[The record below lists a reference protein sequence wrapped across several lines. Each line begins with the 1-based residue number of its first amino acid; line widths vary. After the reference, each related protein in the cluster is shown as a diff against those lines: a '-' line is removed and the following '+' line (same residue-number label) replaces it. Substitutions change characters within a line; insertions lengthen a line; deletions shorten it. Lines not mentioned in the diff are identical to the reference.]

1 MRAANDDRPGLDQ
14 NDLWLLLAALAL
26 VVLVAVPTLGA
37 EPWAFRPDRF
47 EPIGPFARLVDA
59 IDGAWDVEAVRA
71 PGLLAGLLVALAAA
85 AVPLRARWPRWS
97 AIALT
102 VTVVCLLAAP
112 AVLLQAGLRQ
122 STEPW
127 FHTND
132 STYQIEL
139 AGGLLRNGDNPY
151 GHDFSRSGLERFYS
165 LDGTVNDET
174 REEQVA
180 LRHFAYFPGTALT
193 AAVWTLLPEPW
204 SDYRFF
210 VLLMTLA
217 GIPVAL
223 AFPGPLA
230 WRLAGGALLAAS
242 PLALHAAWFGTADA
256 PSLMLT
262 VLAFALVARRRLFW
276 AAAVLGGAVLLK
288 QFALV
293 ALPFLALAVLAA
305 WPRRDALRAGG
316 IFGLVVAVGMLPF
329 FLWDPGAFWADTIEY
344 GGSTYRIVGYG
355 LSGLLVKAG
364 LIGSRTDGYP
374 FLPLLA
380 LVWLPVTAWLL
391 WTCRRAEALWPSA
404 AGFAVSIFLLVWLGR
419 VFHGSYLVWPLAGV
433 VTALLLAGPVF
444 SAQPRDSPGA
454 AAR

>member
-1 MRAANDDRPGLDQ
+1 MLVLFVHSLSYGVFFEDPLVWAILGIACASLGTSPTPLPRPEPHRARRPRRPGSGRPVRQAASMRAANDDRPGLDQ

-165 LDGTVNDET
+165 LDGTVNERD
-174 REEQVA
+174 
-180 LRHFAYFPGTALT
+180 
-193 AAVWTLLPEPW
+193 
-204 SDYRFF
+204 
-210 VLLMTLA
+210 
-217 GIPVAL
+217 
-223 AFPGPLA
+223 
-230 WRLAGGALLAAS
+230 AGGASRSPALRVLSRHGADGGRLDAS
-242 PLALHAAWFGTADA
+242 A
-256 PSLMLT
+256 
-262 VLAFALVARRRLFW
+262 
-276 AAAVLGGAVLLK
+276 GAV
-288 QFALV
+288 
-293 ALPFLALAVLAA
+293 
-305 WPRRDALRAGG
+305 
-316 IFGLVVAVGMLPF
+316 VG
-329 FLWDPGAFWADTIEY
+329 
-344 GGSTYRIVGYG
+344 
-355 LSGLLVKAG
+355 
-364 LIGSRTDGYP
+364 
-374 FLPLLA
+374 LPLLRPSHDA
-380 LVWLPVTAWLL
+380 RRQSRLPW
-391 WTCRRAEALWPSA
+391 R
-404 AGFAVSIFLLVWLGR
+404 
-419 VFHGSYLVWPLAGV
+419 
-433 VTALLLAGPVF
+433 
-444 SAQPRDSPGA
+444 SPGRSLGDWPA
-454 AAR
+454 GRSSRQAHLPSTLRGSEPRTHRASC